1 MYVILLSYTK
11 DLSVMDAARPA
22 HLEWLQKYYDEKLFL
37 ASGRQNPA
45 KGGVILSRAMPR
57 DRLEE
62 ILKEDPFAIQNL
74 ATYEIIEFEPKMTS
88 PELSGVA

>member
-1 MYVILLSYTK
+1 MLSYTK

-37 ASGRQNPA
+37 ASGRQKPA